1 MKIFSENKPFKKG
14 CYILIGIVFDQ
25 PKAKRKWH
33 KTSQLYPLCH
43 WQMDVFTS
51 AKHRVRVELVESCIS
66 QKTNLSKFVKSAAG
80 CVVIME
86 NCEMWDYKDGLMEEK
101 IHRIT
106 FYNPCGKNAEDFL
119 NGLTA
124 NIECDESLSSNSS
137 WDPSVDEYALKKFKQ
152 AIRLGRYYARTK
164 KVLSKDLKSKNEL
177 QKAMMNHFLEDDAEE
192 DATPDYQPYITP
204 DSDVGKDVIIGV
216 GSVFYYDAESKREF
230 IKIQITNA
238 ERKQRT
244 LDVLLPKLKH
254 DVMKNIEECVHKNL
268 ILMITNVR
276 KNDEWYSFDSE
287 KRNAVIFYDGH
298 EDCDQKY
305 GLFLKVRCILN
316 YYINN
321 NIYLRR
327 IVAVRT

>member
-1 MKIFSENKPFKKG
+1 MNIFCENKPFQKG
-14 CYILIGIVFDQ
+14 FFTLIGIVFDQ

-43 WQMDVFTS
+43 WQMDVFIS
-51 AKHRVRVELVESCIS
+51 AKHRVRVELVESCFS

-80 CVVIME
+80 SVVIME
-86 NCEMWDYKDGLMEEK
+86 NCEMWDYQDGLMDEK
-101 IHRIT
+101 IHQIT
-106 FYNPCGKNAEDFL
+106 FYNPCGKKAEDFI

-124 NIECDESLSSNSS
+124 NIEFDESLSSNSS

-164 KVLSKDLKSKNEL
+164 NLLSKDLKSKNEL
-177 QKAMMNHFLEDDAEE
+177 QKAMKNHFLKDDAEDDAEE
-192 DATPDYQPYITP
+192 NATPDYQPYVTP
-204 DSDVGKDVIIGV
+204 DSDVGKYVIIGV
-216 GSVFYYDAESKREF
+216 GSAFYYDADIDKMF
-230 IKIQITNA
+230 IKIQITNR

-244 LDVLLPKLKH
+244 LVVLLPKLKH
-254 DVMKNIEECVHKNL
+254 DVMKKIEECFHKNL

-321 NIYLRR
+321 NIYLG
-327 IVAVRT
+327 